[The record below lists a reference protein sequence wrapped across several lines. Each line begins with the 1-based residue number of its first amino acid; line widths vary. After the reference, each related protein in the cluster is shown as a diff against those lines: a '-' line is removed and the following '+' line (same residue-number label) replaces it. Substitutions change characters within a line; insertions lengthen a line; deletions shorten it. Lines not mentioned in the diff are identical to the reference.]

1 MREIH
6 LSSGPGVLGA
16 FLRLRRDIDEQLDS
30 VARGRVIDLISLA
43 DRLAEVAEE
52 GTSASALAGG
62 LRALDRAQRW
72 EPALAAAEP
81 QPERFRDSARHLAA
95 TTAAGPRVELWSTGL
110 DEGLTILSNLDSFDD
125 VVPAARA
132 LRRAALPRPVT
143 TLFARRR
150 GWAPRE
156 PAVAPEAQP
165 VVHLRFDVDNR
176 AVGWPLAVESGRAYP
191 LTVAARPDAWPDGA
205 ERLDIVL
212 EGAPSALLAIDP
224 ISIPAN
230 SEHGQT
236 WMVSNARMGPHARV
250 ELTPVATF
258 VGPDVVRSAQVV
270 GHRRLRVAS
279 LDPALLGTGQPIV
292 AQRIV
297 ELLAELDARIPGL
310 PVQDRRDL
318 VTLLDA
324 TAAFATLALERDDLV
339 GIDERTFQ
347 QKLKQAF
354 VQDPRIGHDIAEGSR
369 LGGGSVDLI
378 LRRINDELKVR
389 HDLVE
394 IADAER
400 LVGQPTQYGAGT
412 DSPVSILT
420 VLDDSRKLAPPGVL
434 GNYMRWVY
442 PQVHGVA
449 RPAVPSMVAVVIVR
463 VGFRDPHEWTR
474 TPVAEAT
481 GAATAHGSD
490 LATTLRFEGDADESE
505 GAAPVV
511 PTDDTV

>member
-6 LSSGPGVLGA
+6 LSSGYSVLAA
-16 FLRLRRDIDEQLDS
+16 FLKVRRDIDQQLSS
-30 VARGRVIDLISLA
+30 VARGRVIELNGLA
-43 DRLAEVAEE
+43 DRLSDVAEE
-52 GTSASALAGG
+52 GTSALALAGA

-95 TTAAGPRVELWSTGL
+95 TTAAGARLDSWGTGL
-110 DEGLTILSNLDSFDD
+110 DEGLTILSNLTSFDD
-125 VVPAARA
+125 IVPAAQA

-143 TLFARRR
+143 TLFERRR
-150 GWAPRE
+150 GWARAE
-156 PAVAPEAQP
+156 PEVAPQAQP

-176 AVGWPLAVESGRAYP
+176 AVGWPLAVASGRAYQI
-191 LTVAARPDAWPDGA
+191 TVAARPDAWPDGA

-212 EGAPSALLAIDP
+212 EGAPGALLAMDP
-224 ISIPAN
+224 ISITAN

-236 WMVSNARMGPHARV
+236 WMVANARMGPHDRV
-250 ELTPVATF
+250 VLTPVATF
-258 VGPDVVRSAQVV
+258 VGPDLQQPAQVV
-270 GHRRLRVAS
+270 GHRQLRVAS

-310 PVQDRRDL
+310 PAGDRRDL

-369 LGGGSVDLI
+369 LGGGAVDLI
-378 LRRINDELKVR
+378 LRRINDELKVS
-389 HDLVE
+389 HKSVD

-434 GNYMRWVY
+434 SNYMRWVL
-442 PQVHGVA
+442 PQLHGVA
-449 RPAVPSMVAVVIVR
+449 QPAVPSMVAVVIVT

-474 TPVAEAT
+474 TPVVEAA
-481 GAATAHGSD
+481 GA
-490 LATTLRFEGDADESE
+490 DAP
-505 GAAPVV
+505 GA
-511 PTDDTV
+511 DTVPK

>member
-6 LSSGPGVLGA
+6 LSSGASAQGA
-16 FLRLRRDIDEQLDS
+16 FLRLRRDIDGQLES
-30 VARGRVIDLISLA
+30 VVRGRVVDLTTLA
-43 DRLAEVAEE
+43 DQLSEVAEE
-52 GTSASALAGG
+52 GTSAWALAGA

-95 TTAAGPRVELWSTGL
+95 STAAHGNVDCWSIGL
-110 DEGLTILSNLDSFDD
+110 NEGLAILSNLASFDD
-125 VVPAARA
+125 VVPAAQA
-132 LRRAALPRPVT
+132 LRRTALPMPVT
-143 TLFARRR
+143 TLFDRRR
-150 GWAPRE
+150 AWTRGE
-156 PAVAPEAQP
+156 PEEPPQAQP
-165 VVHLRFDVDNR
+165 VVHLRFDVENR
-176 AVGWPLAVESGRAYP
+176 AVGWPLAVQSGRAYQ
-191 LTVAARPDAWPDGA
+191 LTVTARPDAWPHGA

-212 EGAPSALLAIDP
+212 AGAPSALLAIDP

-236 WMVSNARMGPHARV
+236 WMVSNARMGPHDSV
-250 ELTPVATF
+250 VLTPVATF
-258 VGPDVVRSAQVV
+258 VGHDMLPAQVV
-270 GHRRLRVAS
+270 GHRQLRVAS
-279 LDPALLGTGQPIV
+279 LDPALLGAGQPIV

-297 ELLAELDARIPGL
+297 ELLAELDARIPRL
-310 PVQDRRDL
+310 PAEDRRDL

-369 LGGGSVDLI
+369 LGGGAVDLI

-389 HDLVE
+389 HESVD
-394 IADAER
+394 IGDAER

-420 VLDDSRKLAPPGVL
+420 VLDDSRKHAPPGVL

-442 PQVHGVA
+442 PQLHGVA
-449 RPAVPSMVAVVIVR
+449 QPAVPSMVAIVIVS

-474 TPVAEAT
+474 TLVGEA
-481 GAATAHGSD
+481 S
-490 LATTLRFEGDADESE
+490 
-505 GAAPVV
+505 GAAPSAASDGVA
-511 PTDDTV
+511 PRSDDSAPPPRDGVRE

>member
-6 LSSGPGVLGA
+6 LASGPRALAA
-16 FLRLRRDIDEQLDS
+16 FILLRHEIDEQLDS

-43 DRLAEVAEE
+43 DQLAEANEE
-52 GTSASALAGG
+52 GTSTSALAGA
-62 LRALDRAQRW
+62 LRALDRAQHW
-72 EPALAAAEP
+72 EPALVAAEP
-81 QPERFRDSARHLAA
+81 LPERFRDSARHLAA

-110 DEGLTILSNLDSFDD
+110 DEGLTILSNLASFDD
-125 VVPAARA
+125 VVLAARA
-132 LRRAALPRPVT
+132 LRRVALPRPVT

-191 LTVAARPDAWPDGA
+191 LTVAARPDSWPAGA

-212 EGAPSALLAIDP
+212 EGAPRALVAIDP
-224 ISIPAN
+224 ISIPQN
-230 SEHGQT
+230 SERGQT
-236 WMVSNARMGPHARV
+236 WMVSNVRMGPHDRV
-250 ELTPVATF
+250 ELTPVARF
-258 VGPDVVRSAQVV
+258 VGPDVLQPAQVV
-270 GHRRLRVAS
+270 GHRQLRLAS

-310 PVQDRRDL
+310 PAQDRRDL
-318 VTLLDA
+318 VALLDA

-347 QKLKQAF
+347 QTLKQAF

-369 LGGGSVDLI
+369 LGGGAVDLI

-389 HDLVE
+389 HDSVD

-412 DSPVSILT
+412 DSPVSVLT
-420 VLDDSRKLAPPGVL
+420 VLDDSRKFAPPAVL
-434 GNYMRWVY
+434 SNYMRWVY
-442 PQVHGVA
+442 PQVDGVA
-449 RPAVPSMVAVVIVR
+449 QPALPSMVAVIIVK
-463 VGFRDPHEWTR
+463 VGFRNPHEWTK
-474 TPVAEAT
+474 TPIVEAT
-481 GAATAHGSD
+481 EAVLPDSRDAGASIP
-490 LATTLRFEGDADESE
+490 SE
-505 GAAPVV
+505 GGQASRGRIE
-511 PTDDTV
+511 